1 MAKQSQNEPKGQ
13 SPDGIPLEQQA
24 RDQTGQQ
31 RIRIRVDEK
40 NLRVGYA
47 NCVRPIGTAEEV
59 ILDFGLNLL
68 VPSSRQKAERE
79 ILFQANERI
88 ILNYYAAK
96 RLAVTLGQLVKHY
109 ESQYGQIEMNS
120 AKRRKGRS
128 A

>member
-1 MAKQSQNEPKGQ
+1 MSKRDQEKGQ
-13 SPDGIPLEQQA
+13 APDSIPLEQQA

-31 RIRIRVDEK
+31 RIKVHIDEK
-40 NLRVGYA
+40 NLKVGYA

-68 VPSSRQKAERE
+68 LPTSRQKAERE

-96 RLAVTLGQLVKHY
+96 RLAVTLGQLVQRY
-109 ESQYGQIEMNS
+109 ESEYGQIELNS
-120 AKRRKGRS
+120 ARRRKGRGG
-128 A
+128 